1 MDGRVTFGQGNRVR
15 RMNVDDIYIYIHTY
29 VSNEGYRYARHQ
41 AEWRNT
47 RACVCRYR
55 GETIERGE
63 VRSWVTLG

>member
-1 MDGRVTFGQGNRVR
+1 
-15 RMNVDDIYIYIHTY
+15 MNVDDIYIYIHTY